1 MAKIKALANGTKKDV
16 ILKNASALFRKKGFK
31 ATSLRELAETMD
43 IEAPSLYNHIDSK
56 AALLEEIC
64 FGVAKDFTEYM
75 NLIIGSNENAVLKL
89 TKLIRF
95 HIQKIYTNFDNVFV
109 SNHEWKQLSKKQL
122 VEFLIQRKA
131 YENSFIEIIN
141 EGIKKKLFKT
151 LHPQITVLTILSAV
165 RGLEFLHSHKSEFSI
180 EILEENM
187 VQHLLTGIIK

>member
-1 MAKIKALANGTKKDV
+1 MAKIKTLANGTKKEV

-31 ATSLRELAETMD
+31 ATSLRELAETMN

-75 NLIIGSNENAVLKL
+75 NTIIGSKESVVDKL
-89 TKLIRF
+89 SKLIRF
-95 HIQKIYTNFDNVFV
+95 HIQKVYTDFDNVFV

-131 YENSFIEIIN
+131 YENAFVEIIN
-141 EGIKKKLFKT
+141 EGVKKKLFQT

-165 RGLEFLHSHKSEFSI
+165 RGLEFLHSHKNEFSI

>member
-1 MAKIKALANGTKKDV
+1 MAKIKTLANGSKKDV

-75 NLIIGSNENAVLKL
+75 NLIIGSKESAVDKL
-89 TKLIRF
+89 SKLIRF
-95 HIQKIYTNFDNVFV
+95 HIQKIYTDFDNVFV

-131 YENSFIEIIN
+131 YENAFVEIIN
-141 EGIKKKLFKT
+141 EGVKKKLFKT

-165 RGLEFLHSHKSEFSI
+165 RGLEFLHSHKNEFSI

>member
-1 MAKIKALANGTKKDV
+1 MAKIKTLANGSKKDV

-75 NLIIGSNENAVLKL
+75 NTIIGSKESAVDKL
-89 TKLIRF
+89 SKLIRF
-95 HIQKIYTNFDNVFV
+95 HIQKIYTDFDNVFV

-131 YENSFIEIIN
+131 YENAFVEIIN
-141 EGIKKKLFKT
+141 DGVKKKLFKT

-165 RGLEFLHSHKSEFSI
+165 RGLEFLHSHKNEFSI